1 MVRPILFAFA
11 FSALVCDSATSFAQD
26 PNKLFNVPFFIENI
40 LPPAP
45 NALRANFTLQHPA
58 ILESLSMT
66 CAGGP
71 QGGLLLV
78 DGGPLGVHGTTGV
91 GSNPE
96 VGVVVGADA
105 FTRIDFVPGASG
117 SSVYPPT
124 PLGLPVKSS
133 YSIVLFPNVPNGVQ
147 CFGNAVFQSLN

>member
-11 FSALVCDSATSFAQD
+11 FSALVCDGATSFAQD

-58 ILESLSMT
+58 ILKSLSMT

-78 DGGPLGVHGTTGV
+78 DGGPLGVHSLEWGPILRSAWSSGPMLLR
-91 GSNPE
+91 GS
-96 VGVVVGADA
+96 
-105 FTRIDFVPGASG
+105 IL
-117 SSVYPPT
+117 PPAQVEA
-124 PLGLPVKSS
+124 PFIRQHHSDCL
-133 YSIVLFPNVPNGVQ
+133 
-147 CFGNAVFQSLN
+147 

>member
-58 ILESLSMT
+58 ILKSLSMT
-66 CAGGP
+66 CAGWP
-71 QGGLLLV
+71 TRRPSAGGW
-78 DGGPLGVHGTTGV
+78 GAV
-91 GSNPE
+91 GRSRY
-96 VGVVVGADA
+96 DW
-105 FTRIDFVPGASG
+105 S
-117 SSVYPPT
+117 
-124 PLGLPVKSS
+124 
-133 YSIVLFPNVPNGVQ
+133 GVQ
-147 CFGNAVFQSLN
+147 S